1 MDAERGRQHERGSGR
16 LGQGM
21 NLRIAIDTGG
31 TFTDV
36 VAINE
41 ETGAQ
46 YAIKTPSTPLDPSV
60 GLLDGLREAARAAG
74 GAPSDVS
81 HVLHG
86 STTATNAVLEH
97 KFEGLGLLVTRGFR
111 HILEIARQLVPDGY
125 GNSFFWVKPP
135 RLVPL
140 HLVREVTGRLDF
152 EGNEL
157 APLDEAGV
165 IAAVEELV
173 ADGVTRLAVCLLH
186 SYADVRHESRVG
198 EIIAA
203 NFPQLFVSLSSVVLP
218 EYREYERAMTTL
230 IDVMVKPY
238 CKTYLN
244 HAAAEIQSEAGEIPF
259 LIMQSNGGVVSNRV
273 AGEKPVTMLLSGPAA
288 GVLGAAFMS
297 GLAGVEDILTLDVG
311 GTSTDVSLV
320 ENLEPQLTSNTLV
333 ENYPVKTPMLDIAT
347 VASGGGSLAW
357 VDGYGAL
364 KVGPKSAGA
373 EPGPICYGRGGTEP
387 TVTDAALVLG
397 RLPPALV
404 GGEIALDGD
413 AARRGYQRLGER
425 FDMSAE
431 EAAAGVMEI
440 AAANQVHGIRR
451 VSVMKGRDPGLYAL
465 VAFGGAGG
473 LFAAE
478 VADFLNIRTVLS
490 PPNPGN
496 LSAFGLHV
504 SDIKRDY
511 IRTLVRQ
518 ESRAD
523 SAEIDAAWGAL
534 EALGRREI
542 AAEGVAEDA
551 IQVTRSADVRYV
563 GEGHEVA
570 VQVPPELA
578 GDAAVQHVWSEFHRV
593 HKRTFGFAYE
603 GAQDVELVNL
613 RIQAIGRIHRPTVSP
628 PDQQAGAPVPAAQRP
643 VYWRGHGWAECDIF
657 RRENLSPGHVLN
669 GPLIVEEYG
678 STVVVPKGWRVG
690 ADDHGNL
697 LLEKIT

>member
-1 MDAERGRQHERGSGR
+1 
-16 LGQGM
+16 
-21 NLRIAIDTGG
+21 
-31 TFTDV
+31 
-36 VAINE
+36 
-41 ETGAQ
+41 
-46 YAIKTPSTPLDPSV
+46 
-60 GLLDGLREAARAAG
+60 
-74 GAPSDVS
+74 
-81 HVLHG
+81 
-86 STTATNAVLEH
+86 
-97 KFEGLGLLVTRGFR
+97 LVTQGFR
-111 HILEIARQLVPDGY
+111 HVIEIARQSVPDGY

-140 HLVREVTGRLDF
+140 HLVREVGGRLDF

-157 APLDEAGV
+157 APLDEQGV
-165 IAAVEELV
+165 VSAVEQLV
-173 ADGVTRLAVCLLH
+173 ADGVTCLAVCLLH
-186 SYADVRHESRVG
+186 SYADARHERRVG
-198 EIIAA
+198 EIIAEH
-203 NFPQLFVSLSSVVLP
+203 FPDLFVSLSYVVLP

-244 HAAAEIQSEAGEIPF
+244 HAAAEIRGEAGDIPF
-259 LIMQSNGGVVSNRV
+259 LIMQSNGGVVSNRA

-297 GLAGVEDILTLDVG
+297 GLAGFDDILTLDVG

-320 ENLEPQLTSNTLV
+320 ENLEPQLTSNSLI

-357 VDGYGAL
+357 IDDYGAL

-373 EPGPICYGRGGTEP
+373 DPGPICYGRGGSEP

-397 RLPPALV
+397 RLPDALV
-404 GGEIALDGD
+404 GGEITLDGD
-413 AARRGYQRLGER
+413 AAQASYRRLGER
-425 FDMSAE
+425 FDMLPE

-440 AAANQVHGIRR
+440 AAANQVHGIRQ
-451 VSVMKGRDPGLYAL
+451 VSVMKGREPGLYAL

-518 ESRAD
+518 QSSAD
-523 SAEIDAAWGAL
+523 SAEIAGAWGEL

-542 AAEGVAEDA
+542 AAEGVADDA
-551 IQVTRSADVRYV
+551 IQVALSADMRYV
-563 GEGHEVA
+563 GEGHEVPVA
-570 VQVPPELA
+570 VPSELSRE
-578 GDAAVQHVWSEFHRV
+578 DAVGHLWSEFHKV
-593 HKRTFGFAYE
+593 HMRTFGFAYE

-613 RIQAIGRIHRPTVSP
+613 RIQATGRIHRPSAP
-628 PDQQAGAPVPAAQRP
+628 PQAPKSGAPAAESRRP
-643 VYWRGHGWAECDIF
+643 VYWRGQGWAECDIF
-657 RRENLSPGHVLN
+657 RREKLSPGHVLN

-678 STVVVPKGWRVG
+678 STVVVPDGWRVE
-690 ADDHGNL
+690 ADAHGNL
-697 LLEKIT
+697 KLEKLT

>member
-1 MDAERGRQHERGSGR
+1 
-16 LGQGM
+16 M

-36 VAINE
+36 VAIDE
-41 ETGAQ
+41 ATGAQ
-46 YAIKTPSTPLDPSV
+46 HAIKTPSTPADPSL
-60 GLLDGLREAARAAG
+60 GLLTGLRKAAEAAG
-74 GAPSDVS
+74 GGPSDVS

-97 KFEGLGLLVTRGFR
+97 KFEGLGLLVTDGFR
-111 HILEIARQLVPDGY
+111 HIIEIARQSVPDGY

-140 HLVREVTGRLDF
+140 HLVREVGGRLDY
-152 EGNEL
+152 EGTEL

-173 ADGVTRLAVCLLH
+173 ADGVTRLGVCLIH
-186 SYADVRHESRVG
+186 SYADARHEQRVG
-198 EIIAA
+198 EIVAEH
-203 NFPQLFVSLSSVVLP
+203 FPQLFVSLSSTVLP

-244 HAAAEIQSEAGEIPF
+244 HAAAEIQREAGEIPF
-259 LIMQSNGGVVSNRV
+259 LIMQSNGGVVSNRA

-297 GLAGVEDILTLDVG
+297 DLAGFKDILTLDVG

-320 ENLEPQLTSNTLV
+320 ENLEPQLTSNSLV

-357 VDGYGAL
+357 VDDYGAL

-373 EPGPICYGRGGTEP
+373 DPGPICYGRGGAKP

-397 RLPPALV
+397 RLPEALV
-404 GGEIALDGD
+404 GGEIALDGEASRRAYERL
-413 AARRGYQRLGER
+413 AAQ

-440 AAANQVHGIRR
+440 AAANQVHGIRQ
-451 VSVMKGRDPGLYAL
+451 VSVMKGREPGLYAL

-518 ESRAD
+518 QSSAD
-523 SAEIDAAWGAL
+523 GAEIEAAWAEL

-551 IQVTRSADVRYV
+551 IQLARSADMRYV
-563 GEGHEVA
+563 GEGHEVP
-570 VQVPPELA
+570 VSVPTGLS
-578 GDAAVQHVWSEFHRV
+578 GDAAVEHIWAEFHEV
-593 HKRTFGFAYE
+593 HMQTFGFAYE
-603 GAQDVELVNL
+603 GKQDVELVNL
-613 RIQAIGRIHRPTVSP
+613 RVQAVGRIHRPAVLP
-628 PDQQAGAPVPAAQRP
+628 PAESQGAPKPDHTRP
-643 VYWRGHGWAECDIF
+643 VYWRGQGWTECDIF
-657 RRENLSPGHVLN
+657 RREKLTPGHPLD

-678 STVVVPKGWRVG
+678 STVVVPAGWRVG
-690 ADDHGNL
+690 ADAHGNL
-697 LLEKIT
+697 KLEKVT